1 MIFKTSKDL
10 FYIFWEHFS
19 TGAGKAGKLKSIS
32 EKILFFKYKKF

>member
-19 TGAGKAGKLKSIS
+19 TGAGKAGKIEINIK
-32 EKILFFKYKKF
+32 KNLFFK